1 MEKRR
6 SDVTED
12 ELLFDAV
19 LYPHRSLNSL
29 GFRLL
34 MLGVILISFL
44 VGGLFF
50 AVGAWPVIGFLGLDV
65 LLIYLAFQISYRSA
79 TLFERIK
86 LSRKEL
92 VVQRILPRGKVY
104 SWSFK
109 PPHWVRVTQ
118 SGAIGNKNDRIVVS
132 SHGSALFVGDFLRSD
147 ERRSLAV
154 SLRMA
159 IVNLNAVAD

>member
-44 VGGLFF
+44 VGGL
-50 AVGAWPVIGFLGLDV
+50 VV
-65 LLIYLAFQISYRSA
+65 
-79 TLFERIK
+79 TLR
-86 LSRKEL
+86 R
-92 VVQRILPRGKVY
+92 
-104 SWSFK
+104 
-109 PPHWVRVTQ
+109 T
-118 SGAIGNKNDRIVVS
+118 
-132 SHGSALFVGDFLRSD
+132 DFTN
-147 ERRSLAV
+147 EEH
-154 SLRMA
+154 
-159 IVNLNAVAD
+159 

>member
-92 VVQRILPRGKVY
+92 LYWPNIRSRSP
-104 SWSFK
+104 
-109 PPHWVRVTQ
+109 
-118 SGAIGNKNDRIVVS
+118 VS
-132 SHGSALFVGDFLRSD
+132 TPMAANPYANT
-147 ERRSLAV
+147 SL
-154 SLRMA
+154 SS
-159 IVNLNAVAD
+159 